1 MNHLKALQKVAVLAL
16 VFAGY
21 ANSADAAIVYP
32 FSAVSSSSYGGYEAQ
47 YAIDQGGNSANTD
60 WASGSQGVGSYIN
73 FDLGAIYSLAQ
84 AYVTDRV
91 TSGGGNGAYV
101 GGLSDFTTKFQLQ
114 AFTDASFTTLL
125 GGPIVVNKSISDG
138 FLSVVSLGDL
148 SARFLQY
155 EVLATGYVNP
165 GLSDI
170 HFVTT
175 AVPESSTWAM
185 LILGFAGVGF
195 MAYRRKS
202 QGTLRLA

>member
-16 VFAGY
+16 VFTGY

-32 FSAVSSSSYGGYEAQ
+32 FSAVSSSSYSGYEAQ

-60 WASGSQGVGSYIN
+60 WASNSQGAGSYIN
-73 FDLGAIYSLAQ
+73 FDLGSIYSLAQ
-84 AYVTDRV
+84 AFVTDRV

-101 GGLSDFTTKFQLQ
+101 GGLYDFTTQFQLQ
-114 AFTDASFTTLL
+114 AFTDSTFTTLL
-125 GGPIVVNKSISDG
+125 GGPVIVNKTTIDG
-138 FLSVVSLGDL
+138 FSSIVSLGGL
-148 SARFLQY
+148 TAEFLQY
-155 EVLATGYVNP
+155 KVLATDGVNP

-175 AVPESSTWAM
+175 AVPEASTWAM

-195 MAYRRKS
+195 MAYRRKG

>member
-1 MNHLKALQKVAVLAL
+1 MNHLKALQKVVVLAL

>member
-21 ANSADAAIVYP
+21 TNSADAAIVYP

-47 YAIDQGGNSANTD
+47 YAIDQGGSSAVTD
-60 WASGSQGVGSYIN
+60 WASGSQGAGSFIN
-73 FDLGAIYSLAQ
+73 FDLGSTFSLAQ
-84 AYVTDRV
+84 AFVTDRV

-101 GGLSDFTTKFQLQ
+101 GGLYDFTSMFQLR
-114 AFTDASFTTLL
+114 AFTDATFSVAIPDAPVVFTRST
-125 GGPIVVNKSISDG
+125 ND
-138 FLSVVSLGDL
+138 FLSIVSLGGL
-148 SARFLQY
+148 SARYLQY
-155 EVLATGYVNP
+155 KVLATDGVNP

-175 AVPESSTWAM
+175 AVPEASTWAM